1 MSKEEL
7 SKCYGEEIVWHE
19 ISLLKENPSQHC
31 NNNNNINNIII
42 MDMTSILCSLS
53 NNRKAKDNILLLK
66 FNSSKTKILSRSYPL
81 KYE

>member
-31 NNNNNINNIII
+31 NNNNNIII
-42 MDMTSILCSLS
+42 MDMTSILCPFS
-53 NNRKAKDNILLLK
+53 NDRKAEDN
-66 FNSSKTKILSRSYPL
+66 NNY
-81 KYE
+81 Y

>member
-31 NNNNNINNIII
+31 NNNNNIII
-42 MDMTSILCSLS
+42 MDMTSINFYVHSAMTEKPKIIIEVQFIENKNFVKKLS
-53 NNRKAKDNILLLK
+53 
-66 FNSSKTKILSRSYPL
+66 T
-81 KYE
+81 

>member
-31 NNNNNINNIII
+31 NNNNNNNNNIII
-42 MDMTSILCSLS
+42 MDMTSINFYVHSAMTERPKIIIKVQFIENKNFVKKLS
-53 NNRKAKDNILLLK
+53 
-66 FNSSKTKILSRSYPL
+66 TKV
-81 KYE
+81 

>member
-31 NNNNNINNIII
+31 NNNNNIII
-42 MDMTSILCSLS
+42 MDMTSINFYVHSAMTERPKIIIKVQFIENKNFVKKLS
-53 NNRKAKDNILLLK
+53 
-66 FNSSKTKILSRSYPL
+66 TKV
-81 KYE
+81 

>member
-31 NNNNNINNIII
+31 NNNNIII
-42 MDMTSILCSLS
+42 MDMTSINFYVHSAMTE
-53 NNRKAKDNILLLK
+53 KP
-66 FNSSKTKILSRSYPL
+66 KINY
-81 KYE
+81 Y

>member
-31 NNNNNINNIII
+31 NNNNNIII
-42 MDMTSILCSLS
+42 MDMTSINFYVHSAMTEKPKIIIKVQFIENKNFVKKLS
-53 NNRKAKDNILLLK
+53 
-66 FNSSKTKILSRSYPL
+66 T
-81 KYE
+81 

>member
-31 NNNNNINNIII
+31 NNNNIII
-42 MDMTSILCSLS
+42 MDMTSILCSFS
-53 NNRKAKDNILLLK
+53 NDRKAEDN
-66 FNSSKTKILSRSYPL
+66 Y
-81 KYE
+81 